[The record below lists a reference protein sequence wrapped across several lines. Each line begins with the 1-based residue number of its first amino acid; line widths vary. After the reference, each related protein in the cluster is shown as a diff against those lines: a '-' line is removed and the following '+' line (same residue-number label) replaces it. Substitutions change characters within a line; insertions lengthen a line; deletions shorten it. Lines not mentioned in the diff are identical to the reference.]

1 MGLDQYLNVTIT
13 TAKKTIAPERLQR
26 TKETLNSLLKSHQ
39 VNDIYTIN
47 PEYSTVELE
56 PVVNIDGYNTN
67 NYELFHV
74 SDTERYY
81 CKANQIQNY
90 FEERF
95 YEDGNDCD
103 SDEYDNVVT
112 KIDDLTI
119 DDIIAR
125 INNIESN
132 KETAKEEFPTTEGFF
147 YGSTEYDEF
156 YFETKNEFK
165 SDLIELQKIRNEVNK
180 KLENTDYHAII
191 TYSSWW

>member
-13 TAKKTIAPERLQR
+13 AAKKTIAPERLER
-26 TKETLNSLLKSHQ
+26 TKETLNSLLESHQ
-39 VNDIYTIN
+39 VNDIYTLN
-47 PEYSTVELE
+47 PEHPTVELE
-56 PVVNIDGYNTN
+56 PIVNIDGYNTD

-74 SDTERYY
+74 SGAERYY

-95 YEDGNDCD
+95 YENGNDCND
-103 SDEYDNVVT
+103 DEYDNVVT

-125 INNIESN
+125 IDTIELN

-156 YFETKNEFK
+156 YFEKNNEFK
-165 SDLIELQKIRNEVNK
+165 SDLIELQKIRNEINE
-180 KLENTDYHAII
+180 KLKNTDYHAII

>member
-26 TKETLNSLLKSHQ
+26 TKETLNSLFKSHQ
-39 VNDIYTIN
+39 VNDIYTLN
-47 PEYSTVELE
+47 PEHPTVELN
-56 PVVNIDGYNTN
+56 PVVNIDGYNTD

-74 SDTERYY
+74 NDTKRYY
-81 CKANQIQNY
+81 WKANQIQNY

-95 YEDGNDCD
+95 YEDGNDYD
-103 SDEYDNVVT
+103 GDEYDNVVT

-125 INNIESN
+125 INNIESS

-147 YGSTEYDEF
+147 YGSTAYDES
-156 YFETKNEFK
+156 YFDTNNEFK
-165 SDLIELQKIRNEVNK
+165 NDLLELQKIRNEINE

>member
-26 TKETLNSLLKSHQ
+26 IKETLNSLLKSHQ
-39 VNDIYTIN
+39 INDIYTLN
-47 PEYSTVELE
+47 PEYPTVELE
-56 PVVNIDGYNTN
+56 QVVNIDGYNTD

-74 SDTERYY
+74 NDTKRYY
-81 CKANQIQNY
+81 WKANQIQNY

-95 YEDGNDCD
+95 YEDGNDYD
-103 SDEYDNVVT
+103 GDEYDNVVT

-125 INNIESN
+125 INNIESS

-147 YGSTEYDEF
+147 YGSTAYDES
-156 YFETKNEFK
+156 YFDTNNEFK
-165 SDLIELQKIRNEVNK
+165 NDLLELQKIRNEINE
-180 KLENTDYHAII
+180 KLKNTDYHAII
-191 TYSSWW
+191 TYKSWW

>member
-1 MGLDQYLNVTIT
+1 MGLDQYLNITIT
-13 TAKKTIAPERLQR
+13 TAKATVTPEGLQS

-39 VNDIYTIN
+39 MHDIYTIN

-56 PVVNIDGYNTN
+56 PVVNINGYNTD

-74 SDTERYY
+74 SGTERYY
-81 CKANQIQNY
+81 RKANQIQNY

-95 YEDGNDCD
+95 YEDGNDYD
-103 SDEYDNVVT
+103 GDEYDNVVT

-125 INNIESN
+125 IDNIKSN

-147 YGSTEYDEF
+147 YGSTAYDES
-156 YFETKNEFK
+156 YFDTNNEFK
-165 SDLIELQKIRNEVNK
+165 NDLLELQKIRNEINE